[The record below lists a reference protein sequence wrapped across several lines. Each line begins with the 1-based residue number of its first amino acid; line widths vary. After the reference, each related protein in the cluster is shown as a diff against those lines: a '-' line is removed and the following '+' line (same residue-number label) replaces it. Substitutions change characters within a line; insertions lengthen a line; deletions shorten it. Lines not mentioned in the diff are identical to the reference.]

1 MTDNIE
7 KQIPS
12 RNINDLKFLLAL
24 SFIEDVGPVTTGR
37 LLSAFHTP
45 EAVFSAGF
53 SELSS
58 VGEISLLKAKKIK
71 EFKAWDRIDR
81 EIEKAEQHNI
91 RIVTLF
97 DKEYPEPLSHLDNAP
112 AILYVKGDLIE
123 EDGLALAMVGSRLM
137 SEYGRKI
144 AWDLSYEL
152 ASAGLTIISG
162 MARGIDTVSHSG
174 ALKAGGRTIAVLGC
188 GLDICY
194 PAENKELM
202 TAIYGSG
209 CVISEFPLGTPP
221 VRENFPRRNRLI
233 SGLSLG
239 VLIVEATARSG
250 SLITARFALEQGK
263 EIFAVPGNITSSNAR
278 GTNGLIKMGAKPV
291 QCAEDII
298 EELSPQIKGL
308 LQSVKAA
315 PPSSPDKI
323 FDLSGTAAKRLEIN
337 DEEKAICNIL
347 GRDSKHI
354 DHIVRELKIPA
365 ARLSGLLLGLEM
377 KGIVRQTA
385 GNNFSIL

>member
-1 MTDNIE
+1 M
-7 KQIPS
+7 KKKIPS
-12 RNINDLKFLLAL
+12 ENIDDLKFLLAL
-24 SFIEDVGPVTTGR
+24 SFIEDIGPVTTGR

-45 EAVFSAGF
+45 EAVFRAGL

-58 VGEISLLKAKKIK
+58 VGKISESKAKRIK

-81 EIEKAEQHNI
+81 EIKEAEHQNI

-112 AILYVKGDLIE
+112 AILYIKGDLS
-123 EDGLALAMVGSRLM
+123 EDDRFALAMVGSRDM
-137 SEYGRKI
+137 SDYGRRI
-144 AWDLSYEL
+144 AAELSYEL
-152 ASAGLTIISG
+152 ACAGLTIVSG

-174 ALKAGGRTIAVLGC
+174 ALKAGGRSIAVLGC
-188 GLDICY
+188 GLDVCY

-202 TAIYGSG
+202 TALSRSG
-209 CVISEFPLGTPP
+209 CVMSEFPLGTPP
-221 VRENFPRRNRLI
+221 LRENFPRRNRLI

-239 VLIVEATARSG
+239 VLVVEATARSG

-263 EIFAVPGNITSSNAR
+263 EIFAVPGNITSGNAR
-278 GTNGLIKMGAKPV
+278 GTNSLIKMGARPV
-291 QCAEDII
+291 QSAEDII
-298 EELSPQIKGL
+298 EELSPQIKGML
-308 LQSVKAA
+308 KVKDFSV
-315 PPSSPDKI
+315 PPS
-323 FDLSGTAAKRLEIN
+323 ARLEIN

-347 GRDSKHI
+347 GSDSKHI

-385 GNNFSIL
+385 GNNFSMV

>member
-1 MTDNIE
+1 M
-7 KQIPS
+7 KKKIPS
-12 RNINDLKFLLAL
+12 QNINDLKFLLAL
-24 SFIEDVGPVTTGR
+24 SFIEDIGPVTTGR

-45 EAVFSAGF
+45 EAVFDAGL

-58 VGEISLLKAKKIK
+58 VGKISESKAKRIK

-81 EIEKAEQHNI
+81 EIKEAEQHNI
-91 RIVTLF
+91 RIITLF

-112 AILYVKGDLIE
+112 AILYIKGDLA
-123 EDGLALAMVGSRLM
+123 EDDRFALAMVGSRDM
-137 SEYGRKI
+137 SDYGRKI
-144 AWDLSYEL
+144 SADLSYEL
-152 ASAGLTIISG
+152 ACAGLTIVSG

-174 ALKAGGRTIAVLGC
+174 ALKAGGRSIAVLGC
-188 GLDICY
+188 GLDVCY

-202 TAIYGSG
+202 TALSRSG
-209 CVISEFPLGTPP
+209 CVMSEFPLGTPP
-221 VRENFPRRNRLI
+221 LRENFPRRNRLI

-239 VLIVEATARSG
+239 VLVVEATARSG

-263 EIFAVPGNITSSNAR
+263 EIFAVPGNITSGNAR
-278 GTNGLIKMGAKPV
+278 GTNSLIKMGAKPV
-291 QCAEDII
+291 QSAEDII
-298 EELSPQIKGL
+298 EDLSPQIKGML
-308 LQSVKAA
+308 KVKDFSV
-315 PPSSPDKI
+315 PPS
-323 FDLSGTAAKRLEIN
+323 ARLEIN

-347 GRDSKHI
+347 GSDSKHI

-385 GNNFSIL
+385 GNNFSIV

>member
-1 MTDNIE
+1 MK

-12 RNINDLKFLLAL
+12 QNTNDLKFLLAL
-24 SFIEDVGPVTTGR
+24 SFIEDVGPVTTVR

-45 EAVFSAGF
+45 EAIFGAGF
-53 SELSS
+53 AELSS
-58 VGEISLLKAKKIK
+58 LGKISSSKAKKITA
-71 EFKAWDRIDR
+71 FNAWDRIDK
-81 EIEKAEQHNI
+81 EIENAEHHNI

-97 DKEYPEPLSHLDNAP
+97 DKEYPEPLSHLENAP
-112 AILYVKGDLIE
+112 PILYVRGDLIE
-123 EDGLALAMVGSRLM
+123 EDRFALAIVGSRDM

-144 AWDLSYEL
+144 AADLSYKL
-152 ASAGLTIISG
+152 ASTGLTIVSG

-174 ALKAGGRTIAVLGC
+174 ALNAGGRSIAVLGC

-202 TAIYGSG
+202 RAISGSG
-209 CVISEFPLGTPP
+209 CVISEFPMGTSP

-239 VLIVEATARSG
+239 VLVVEATARSG

-263 EIFAVPGNITSSNAR
+263 EIFAVPGNITSDNAR

-291 QCAEDII
+291 QSAEDIL
-298 EELSPQIKGL
+298 EELSPQIKGML
-308 LQSVKAA
+308 KVKDFSVPTSAQ
-315 PPSSPDKI
+315 
-323 FDLSGTAAKRLEIN
+323 LEIN

-347 GRDSKHI
+347 GSDSKHI

-365 ARLSGLLLGLEM
+365 ARLSGLLLGLEI
-377 KGIVRQTA
+377 KGIIRQTT
-385 GNNFSIL
+385 GNNFSML

>member
-1 MTDNIE
+1 ME
-7 KQIPS
+7 KNIPS
-12 RNINDLKFLLAL
+12 QNINDLKFLLAL
-24 SFIEDVGPVTTGR
+24 SFIECIGPVTIGR
-37 LLSAFHTP
+37 LLSAFRAP

-58 VGEISLLKAKKIK
+58 VGEISVLKAKKIK
-71 EFKAWDRIDR
+71 EFKAWDIIDR
-81 EIEKAEQHNI
+81 EIEKAERLNI

-97 DKEYPEPLSHLDNAP
+97 DKEYPEPLTHLDNAP
-112 AILYVKGDLIE
+112 PILYVKGDLTE
-123 EDGLALAMVGSRLM
+123 EDRFALAMVGSRNM

-144 AWDLSYEL
+144 AADLSYEL
-152 ASAGLTIISG
+152 ASTGLTIVSG
-162 MARGIDTVSHSG
+162 MARGVDTVSHSG
-174 ALKAGGRTIAVLGC
+174 ALRAGGRSIAVLGC

-194 PAENKELM
+194 PAENKGLM
-202 TAIYGSG
+202 TALSKSG

-239 VLIVEATARSG
+239 VLVVEATERSG

-263 EIFAVPGNITSSNAR
+263 EVFAVPGNITSGNAR

-291 QCAEDII
+291 QSSEDVI

-308 LQSVKAA
+308 LRLVKPAPQSLPQK
-315 PPSSPDKI
+315 
-323 FDLSGTAAKRLEIN
+323 GRLEIN

-347 GRDSKHI
+347 GSDSKHI
-354 DHIVRELKIPA
+354 DHIVRELKMPA

-377 KGIVRQTA
+377 KGIVRQTP
-385 GNNFSIL
+385 GNNFSML

>member
-1 MTDNIE
+1 ME
-7 KQIPS
+7 KQIS
-12 RNINDLKFLLAL
+12 SQNMNDLKFLLAL
-24 SFIEDVGPVTTGR
+24 SFIEDIGPVTTGR

-45 EAVFSAGF
+45 EAVFSAGV

-58 VGEISLLKAKKIK
+58 VGEISPLKAKRIK
-71 EFKAWDRIDR
+71 EFKAWGKIEK
-81 EIEKAEQHNI
+81 EIEKAEHHKI

-112 AILYVKGDLIE
+112 PILYAKGDLIE
-123 EDGLALAMVGSRLM
+123 EDRFALAMVGSRNM

-144 AWDLSYEL
+144 AADLSYEL
-152 ASAGLTIISG
+152 ASTGLTIVSG

-174 ALKAGGRTIAVLGC
+174 ALKAGGRSIAVLGC

-202 TAIYGSG
+202 TALSGSG

-239 VLIVEATARSG
+239 VLVVEAAARSG
-250 SLITARFALEQGK
+250 SLITAGFALEQGR

-278 GTNGLIKMGAKPV
+278 GTNGLIKKGAKPV
-291 QCAEDII
+291 QSVGDII

-308 LQSVKAA
+308 LRLKACDFSTA
-315 PPSSPDKI
+315 P
-323 FDLSGTAAKRLEIN
+323 AQRLEIN

-347 GRDSKHI
+347 GS
-354 DHIVRELKIPA
+354 
-365 ARLSGLLLGLEM
+365 
-377 KGIVRQTA
+377 
-385 GNNFSIL
+385 

>member
-1 MTDNIE
+1 ME
-7 KQIPS
+7 KQTPS
-12 RNINDLKFLLAL
+12 QNINDLKFLLAL
-24 SFIEDVGPVTTGR
+24 SFIEDIGPVTTGR

-45 EAVFSAGF
+45 EAIFSAGF

-58 VGEISLLKAKKIK
+58 VAGISALKAKRIK
-71 EFKAWDRIDR
+71 EFKAWDRIDS
-81 EIEKAEQHNI
+81 EIEKAELSNI
-91 RIVTLF
+91 RIVTIF
-97 DKEYPEPLSHLDNAP
+97 DKEYPGPLRPLDNAP

-123 EDGLALAMVGSRLM
+123 EDRLAIAIVGSRRM

-144 AWDLSYEL
+144 ADYLSFEL
-152 ASAGLTIISG
+152 ALAGLTIVSG

-174 ALKAGGRTIAVLGC
+174 ALKAGGRSIAVLGC

-202 TAIYGSG
+202 TALSRSG

-233 SGLSLG
+233 SGLALG
-239 VLIVEATARSG
+239 VLIVEATTRSG
-250 SLITARFALEQGK
+250 SLITAGFALEQGK
-263 EIFAVPGNITSSNAR
+263 EIFAVPGNITSNNAR
-278 GTNGLIKMGAKPV
+278 GTNGLIKSGAKPV
-291 QCAEDII
+291 QSAEDII

-308 LQSVKAA
+308 LRSVKAVSSLS
-315 PPSSPDKI
+315 PPKS
-323 FDLSGTAAKRLEIN
+323 FDFPGTSAQRLAIN

-347 GRDSKHI
+347 GSDSKHI
-354 DHIVRELKIPA
+354 DHIARELKIPA

>member
-1 MTDNIE
+1 ME
-7 KQIPS
+7 KHIPS
-12 RNINDLKFLLAL
+12 QNINDLKFLLAL
-24 SFIEDVGPVTTGR
+24 SLIEDIGPVTIGR

-58 VGEISLLKAKKIK
+58 VGEISSLKAKRIK
-71 EFKAWDRIDR
+71 EFNAWDRIDR
-81 EIEKAEQHNI
+81 EIEKADHHNI

-97 DKEYPEPLSHLDNAP
+97 DKEYPWPLSHLDNAP

-123 EDGLALAMVGSRLM
+123 EDRFALAMVGSRRM
-137 SEYGRKI
+137 SEYGRKT
-144 AWDLSYEL
+144 AADLSYEL
-152 ASAGLTIISG
+152 ALRGLTIVSG

-174 ALKAGGRTIAVLGC
+174 ALKAGGRSIAVLGC

-202 TAIYGSG
+202 TALSRTG

-239 VLIVEATARSG
+239 VLVIEATARSG
-250 SLITARFALEQGK
+250 SLITAGFALEQGK
-263 EIFAVPGNITSSNAR
+263 EVFAVPGNITSSNAR
-278 GTNGLIKMGAKPV
+278 GTNGLIKSGAKPV
-291 QCAEDII
+291 QSADDII

-308 LQSVKAA
+308 LQSVKAV
-315 PPSSPDKI
+315 PQSSPRKV
-323 FDLSGTAAKRLEIN
+323 FDFSETSAQRLAIN

-347 GRDSKHI
+347 GSDSKHI
-354 DHIVRELKIPA
+354 DDIVRELKMPA
-365 ARLSGLLLGLEM
+365 ARLAGLLLGLEM